1 MMRILLTALL
11 WLATLAV
18 ALPVFAQ
25 AGQQTDAAP
34 LVFRN
39 SVEETRFHQLTL
51 QLRCVMCQ
59 NQSLADSNALIALQ
73 LRHEVLDLMRQGK
86 SDAQIKDYL
95 VQRYGEFVLYNP
107 RFEGSTWLLW
117 VGPAL
122 LLLVGAGAIT
132 AIVRKRKPATGNVAN
147 DDGQEW

>member
-11 WLATLAV
+11 WLATL
-18 ALPVFAQ
+18 PVTPPAFAQ
-25 AGQQTDAAP
+25 AGQQADAAP

-39 SVEETRFHQLTL
+39 SAEEARFHALAQ

-73 LRHEVLDLMRQGK
+73 LRHEVLDLMRQGQ
-86 SDAQIKDYL
+86 SDAQITDYL

-107 RFEGSTWLLW
+107 KFEASTWLLW
-117 VGPAL
+117 AGPAL
-122 LLLVGAGAIT
+122 ALLLGAGAIT